1 MMKRETEGFPV
12 TALREITLLKSLAH
26 PNVVCLKEVVVSQR
40 CDFNRMRGSV
50 YMVFEYIE
58 HDLTGL
64 VESRGFELT
73 AGHVKCYMKQ
83 LLAALTYIH
92 SRKVPIVHRDIKGSN
107 LLIGRDH
114 VLKLADWGLSR
125 TLNRKAPKLRGYA
138 TEVVTIWYRAPELLL
153 GKPDYDG
160 AIDVWAFGCLFAEL
174 MMGQPLLPGYTPAE
188 QVRSSFLCLLHRGL
202 FFVFAHLLFALR
214 SRPSLSGV
222 SAASR
227 QRRTG
232 RSRRMRR
239 ASCCVN
245 GDGARALRGGAR
257 RPKRNRR
264 RAAAPSC
271 CRTGTSTSR
280 VASSGPIWSANCVSS
295 TTPRSSSSAKCCG
308 SIPRRGQARRS
319 CWRAGT
325 SSVLFCTVTFY
336 ANLLTV

>member
-1 MMKRETEGFPV
+1 MSPQSVVGCHCFGSYPSLRISPVPTHPRLFAADARACLSQVYRAEDRASGGYVALKKVMMKRETEGFPV

-26 PNVVCLKEVVVSQR
+26 PNVVCLKAVVVSQR

-83 LLAALTYIH
+83 LLAALAYIH

-160 AIDVWAFGCLFAEL
+160 AIDMWAFGCLFAEL

-188 QVRSSFLCLLHRGL
+188 QVSLPTN
-202 FFVFAHLLFALR
+202 AH
-214 SRPSLSGV
+214 SLSMSPYAYLPILPRNRHNSSGV
-222 SAASR
+222 SAAS
-227 QRRTG
+227 QTHETG
-232 RSRRMRR
+232 RSRGMRS
-239 ASCCVN
+239 ASYCAS
-245 GDGARALRGGAR
+245 GAAARAALR
-257 RPKRNRR
+257 
-264 RAAAPSC
+264 
-271 CRTGTSTSR
+271 
-280 VASSGPIWSANCVSS
+280 
-295 TTPRSSSSAKCCG
+295 
-308 SIPRRGQARRS
+308 
-319 CWRAGT
+319 
-325 SSVLFCTVTFY
+325 
-336 ANLLTV
+336 